1 MLLTKVEWTA
11 FQEFGGTGPLYA
23 NKMLVQSDGENL
35 EQYYKWNRS
44 NFDSFNNLRIVTKM
58 DEEATKLNLKAYNAL
73 AKFFRAYYFYNL
85 TLTFGDV
92 PYLSLIHI

>member
-1 MLLTKVEWTA
+1 MVSCFFALSCKKDLEALNKDPNRPQETHPQLLLTKIEWTA

-44 NFDSFNNLRIVTKM
+44 NFDSFNNLRIVTKWM
-58 DEEATKLNLKAYNAL
+58 KKL
-73 AKFFRAYYFYNL
+73 
-85 TLTFGDV
+85 
-92 PYLSLIHI
+92 LS